1 MFKQLEMPTY
11 FLILLC
17 ADPRW
22 KELSYI
28 VKRLNKLRLSEKK
41 KMKNWSYQERRN
53 FLNNNPAFI
62 AKHFQNNGKVILK
75 RLHLMDHQLKVSIIF
90 YTLNFRNRKSHMP
103 IHLFGFSMCQI
114 SRIRPLILILLKA

>member
-11 FLILLC
+11 FLTLLC

-22 KELSYI
+22 KELRYI

-53 FLNNNPAFI
+53 FLNNNPAFP
-62 AKHFQNNGKVILK
+62 F
-75 RLHLMDHQLKVSIIF
+75 
-90 YTLNFRNRKSHMP
+90 
-103 IHLFGFSMCQI
+103 
-114 SRIRPLILILLKA
+114 